1 MLQIALEGAISRES
15 ARAALAAGTLP
26 QGDLLSWMIGQQ
38 FQDQDFPRLSGARI
52 VRIAAHP
59 EAFRA
64 GYGSKAVKELEKY
77 FVGGYLGALAH
88 FYKSSARL
96 PCLLAIA
103 TRNTSFNAMPSN
115 RCSTWIHE
123 YAGQQKSIALYVV
136 HPTIYAFSRRSDEVV
151 GPDDKYN
158 IQGYGSKQASKQA
171 IVCMENSLVR

>member
-1 MLQIALEGAISRES
+1 
-15 ARAALAAGTLP
+15 
-26 QGDLLSWMIGQQ
+26 MIGQQ